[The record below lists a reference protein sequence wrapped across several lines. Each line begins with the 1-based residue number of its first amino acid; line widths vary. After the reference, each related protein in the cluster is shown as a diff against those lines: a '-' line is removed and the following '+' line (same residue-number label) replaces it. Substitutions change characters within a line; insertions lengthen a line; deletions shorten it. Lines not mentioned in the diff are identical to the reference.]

1 MTAMSPLEIP
11 SDTAFAGALMGLADV
26 SLEERR
32 EEVLR
37 NFDEIRQRLRPLRQ
51 GLSEAKASLDHFA
64 ANGIT
69 GSDDELDEAIA
80 ILLVK
85 EQAAKAVRDAAIR
98 EILTLKANARNPP
111 DLLPEV
117 ESIARTIDDLLVR
130 WLETLRDLRWAGMI
144 ALAARAEPET
154 GSIVS
159 SSEELA
165 SWFAE
170 LERSDE

>member
-80 ILLVK
+80 NGCITNRFGRLFLDQQDRDRLVK
-85 EQAAKAVRDAAIR
+85 LIVRTGDAVGHKVIQTCLGLG
-98 EILTLKANARNPP
+98 E
-111 DLLPEV
+111 
-117 ESIARTIDDLLVR
+117 
-130 WLETLRDLRWAGMI
+130 
-144 ALAARAEPET
+144 ALA
-154 GSIVS
+154 
-159 SSEELA
+159 
-165 SWFAE
+165 
-170 LERSDE
+170 